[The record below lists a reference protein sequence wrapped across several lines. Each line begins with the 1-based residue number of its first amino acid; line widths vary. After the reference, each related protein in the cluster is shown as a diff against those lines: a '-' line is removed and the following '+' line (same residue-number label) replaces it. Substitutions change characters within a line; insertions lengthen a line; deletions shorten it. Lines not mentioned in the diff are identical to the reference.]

1 MSGKVINIKPEI
13 GNGMVSDSG
22 GEPPM
27 DYFGQYLDARF
38 AGIEADVKEI
48 RSDIKEIRSDIKEIR
63 KEIGAEIE
71 DQSRRIDGLKYW
83 ILGTFLVL
91 ATLFFTVVGYFT
103 WTMQNQFNYHQSSVQ
118 AQMQAFSDYVKAV
131 TKPQEP
137 HSPKVPPSSK

>member
-13 GNGMVSDSG
+13 DNGIVSESG

-27 DYFGQYLDARF
+27 DSYFGQYLDVRF
-38 AGIEADVKEI
+38 ARIEADVNEI
-48 RSDIKEIRSDIKEIR
+48 RSDIKDQGR
-63 KEIGAEIE
+63 K
-71 DQSRRIDGLKYW
+71 IDGLKYW

-103 WTMQNQFNYHQSSVQ
+103 WTMQNQFNYHQSGMQ

-137 HSPKVPPSSK
+137 KVPNIPPPK

>member
-1 MSGKVINIKPEI
+1 MSGEVIKIKSEI
-13 GNGMVSDSG
+13 NNGLGSDSG

-27 DYFGQYLDARF
+27 DSYFREYLDARF

-48 RSDIKEIRSDIKEIR
+48 RSDIREIRTDIR
-63 KEIGAEIE
+63 

-103 WTMQNQFNYHQSSVQ
+103 WTMQNQFNHHQASIQ
-118 AQMQAFSDYVKAV
+118 TQMQAFSDYVKAV
-131 TKPQEP
+131 TKPQESQAP
-137 HSPKVPPSSK
+137 QTPPKEK

>member
-13 GNGMVSDSG
+13 DNGLVSESG

-27 DYFGQYLDARF
+27 DFYFGQYLDARF
-38 AGIEADVKEI
+38 AHIEADVKEI
-48 RSDIKEIRSDIKEIR
+48 RSDIK
-63 KEIGAEIE
+63 
-71 DQSRRIDGLKYW
+71 DQSRKIDGLKYW

-103 WTMQNQFNYHQSSVQ
+103 WTMQNQFNYHQSSMQ

-131 TKPQEP
+131 TKSQGTQVPN
-137 HSPKVPPSSK
+137 VPPQNK